1 MSRSFLRPARSAHP
15 DRSGS
20 GRPDRSGHPAA
31 PDRAAASGGAA
42 GSGGTAPR
50 GLGSRLPRLA
60 LTASIASLAL
70 LATACGGGDGRAA
83 GASGSA
89 GGPGTADRPVT
100 VTYWSSSAGAQ
111 QTVDAFNKT
120 HPNIRV
126 AFSAIPGGPDGAA
139 KLANAVKGGNA
150 PDIATMDYSALP
162 EFASGGNLEDL
173 TGTSGKLVGE
183 KFPEAVQSLVTLGG
197 KTWAVPFDVTPLE
210 LFYRKDIFEK
220 HGVTVPKTWDEYKAA
235 AEKINRADPSVRIT
249 NFGGGDP
256 AVLAGLAWQ
265 AGAKWYGV
273 EGDRWKVAING
284 PASKKVAE
292 YWNGLM
298 ASGLAS
304 KTPLWGEG
312 EAKERSSGQV
322 ATIVGAAWT
331 AGTLLANYPDL
342 KGKWGVAPLPTWDGT
357 PATGMY
363 GGTSYIVPKGSKQ
376 TKAAAEFITW
386 VTTEPEAIKARLSSL
401 KAPSSALP
409 ANPEMRAEAAKLFD
423 ASYFDGQNPYALA
436 GEAAAT
442 ILPGWTWGPA
452 HLQVNS
458 AQNAAG
464 PDLVKALSEG
474 QVAAEKA
481 IKDRGLGLAD

>member
-1 MSRSFLRPARSAHP
+1 MSRSLRS
-15 DRSGS
+15 
-20 GRPDRSGHPAA
+20 
-31 PDRAAASGGAA
+31 
-42 GSGGTAPR
+42 
-50 GLGSRLPRLA
+50 SRMPRLF
-60 LTASIASLAL
+60 LTASVASLAL
-70 LATACGGGDGRAA
+70 LVTACGGEAKPGGAGAA
-83 GASGSA
+83 GGS
-89 GGPGTADRPVT
+89 PEQPLT

-111 QTVDAFNKT
+111 QTADAFNKT
-120 HPNIRV
+120 HPSIRV
-126 AFSAIPGGPDGAA
+126 QFSAVPGGPDGAA
-139 KLANAVKGGNA
+139 KLANAVKGGDA

-173 TGTSGKLVGE
+173 SGTSGKLVSE
-183 KFPEAVQSLVTLGG
+183 KFPEAVQSLVKLGG

-220 HGVTVPKTWDEYKAA
+220 HGVAVPKTWDEYEAA
-235 AEKINRADPSVRIT
+235 AEKIHGADPSVKIT

-256 AVLAGLAWQ
+256 AVLAGLSWQ
-265 AGAKWYGV
+265 AGARWYGT
-273 EGDRWKVAING
+273 EGEKWKVAIDD

-298 ASGLAS
+298 ASGVAS

-322 ATIVGAAWT
+322 ATVIGAAWT
-331 AGTLLANYPDL
+331 AGTFLANYPDL
-342 KGKWGVAPLPTWDGT
+342 KGKWGIAPLPTWDGK

-386 VTTEPEAIKARLSSL
+386 VTTDPEAIKARLSSL
-401 KAPSSALP
+401 KSPSSALP
-409 ANPEMRAEAAKLFD
+409 ANAEMRAEAAKLFD
-423 ASYFDGQNPYALA
+423 TTYFEGQDPYGLA
-436 GEAAAT
+436 GAAAAT
-442 ILPGWTWGPA
+442 IVPGWTWGPV

-458 AQNAAG
+458 AQNATG

-474 QVAAEKA
+474 QSAAEKA
-481 IKDRGLGLAD
+481 IRDRGLGLAG